1 MKDGKIITDAK
12 GKKTYLAFVKGDMI
26 DDAVEQFTAEDGM
39 NQSVMPDVLVTAKK
53 RKAYK
58 IDEIL
63 SQLKKPNARIED
75 GSGLAPNAD
84 ANAPIDER
92 FPSVRINK
100 LGELEE
106 DYLLYQP
113 ISELQATGKKVEAVE
128 NYSVTL
134 MVLPSSEY
142 GLYYDAETLVRKTI
156 PALRKKREG
165 FIFPETIPFRYV
177 DPNASEKSATTMP
190 VAPSDENVTWWS
202 TFKSHELT
210 EVSTATMGM
219 IGEFGTIKGDFVPHK
234 KKKKGKKGKAKKETN
249 TSNPSMEGVMRLI
262 TRGDNSAPSYGF
274 KPYSVKDY
282 GFYGAMGAMITE
294 QYLDKDRRD
303 NVNAYAVL
311 SDPTGRNIAV
321 YFIEGFKKKC
331 QAIADNGRKTISP
344 DEGGRSRNDDGRNR
358 GDEGELEG
366 SYDSAYDPRL
376 DRYIMTH
383 KGAEKIHQKVAYSA
397 LTGTSILKD
406 HLAPYAE
413 NRTATTHKGKEHTQ
427 YYHNM
432 AKFLKM
438 KGNPNFYGVNSIMNP
453 YSVIRLYGSLDVDT
467 GGKIRSVRLLD
478 KHKRKAWYDLNTNTN
493 GEDFKLS
500 VPTTTNIIKYGQA
513 DAVGRVPYSFQDFI
527 FCKFWNVIPNNH
539 LITLRRYSEPTR
551 DNLTFPDLD
560 GKLLGV
566 DSDVEV
572 LNKNGL
578 THSPIATM
586 LTYFGEGTS
595 NDLPSIINFSSGY
608 KWKETKSE
616 IWDVTS
622 GSTGGGFMGNMFSG
636 NEFSF
641 GGGSLWKKGLMGAE
655 ILSGLLTDPTYSMK
669 INPEQLIG
677 ANGMPDP
684 YTQGPWNNRI
694 QGPLNRISSVMMRDE
709 GMTFGGS
716 GKTISLSFH
725 YVARNFGGANPKAV
739 MLDILAN
746 ALAMGTGSALFFK
759 GAHRYAF
766 DPTLMPSGSFLDKLY
781 KLLEGNDFEKI
792 IEAIAQLFVG
802 GGGIQTFMDKL
813 FSGAKE
819 LVGSAVN
826 FGKDAIGVGDE
837 EAKQK
842 ENGMMVK
849 LQNQLKNLTN
859 TDAGRKKLKDI
870 LYALVG
876 KEFGFQWLT
885 GRKALLMGDPVG
897 DWHLTIGNPM
907 NPIAMIGNLIC
918 SGVDIKFGNEMG
930 WDDFPTEMTV
940 TINLQHAMDR
950 DMDGISSIF
959 NRGAGRIYVLPDW
972 ARTSADRVTKVDKYW
987 QANSDGVGPRA
998 IEGWGT
1004 FDPETRGLIP
1014 RRDFKD
1020 EKQNP
1025 RVGKRADVSIGG
1037 DNVDVPVN
1045 SGDSTILAI
1054 PRYTPIAY
1062 SNREDIGIDFG
1073 NFSRSTLEARSSYYI
1088 DLDKLAER
1096 ANKT

>member
-1 MKDGKIITDAK
+1 MKEDNRSITKANGEK
-12 GKKTYLAFVKGDMI
+12 VYIGHIKGDMT
-26 DDAVEQFTAEDGM
+26 DDAVRTFKDEDGLD
-39 NQSVMPDVLVTAKK
+39 STLLSEVHVTAKR
-53 RKAYK
+53 RKPYRL
-58 IDEIL
+58 DNSL
-63 SQLKKPNARIED
+63 GRNED
-75 GSGLAPNAD
+75 D
-84 ANAPIDER
+84 
-92 FPSVRINK
+92 F
-100 LGELEE
+100 
-106 DYLLYQP
+106 LLYNP
-113 ISELQATGKKVEAVE
+113 ISFTQADGRATRQVES
-128 NYSVTL
+128 YSML
-134 MVLPSSEY
+134 IMVLPSNDYS
-142 GLYYDAETLVRKTI
+142 LYYDADTLVKKTI
-156 PALRKKREG
+156 PALRKKKG
-165 FIFPETIPFRYV
+165 TFIFPETIPFRYI
-177 DPNASEKSATTMP
+177 DPSAGKGSGNTNP
-190 VAPSDENVTWWS
+190 VNPSMDESTWWS
-202 TFKSHELT
+202 TFKKYEDGAKAISSSAMSGLSE
-210 EVSTATMGM
+210 
-219 IGEFGTIKGDFVPHK
+219 IGTIKGDFVPK
-234 KKKKGKKGKAKKETN
+234 KSNQGGKKGSS
-249 TSNPSMEGVMRLI
+249 SNPLSGVNGGMEGVMRLV
-262 TRGDNSAPSYGF
+262 TRGDNYNPSFSLKPSKSKDLGF
-274 KPYSVKDY
+274 FGSMGMSV
-282 GFYGAMGAMITE
+282 IE
-294 QYLDKDRRD
+294 QYLAKDKEDK
-303 NVNAYAVL
+303 VNGYTVL

-321 YFIEGFKKKC
+321 YYIEGFKKKC
-331 QAIADNGRKTISP
+331 QALADNSEKSVDRDG
-344 DEGGRSRNDDGRNR
+344 GGRSRNESK
-358 GDEGELEG
+358 GDNTEGEG
-366 SYDSAYDPRL
+366 TYDSAYDPRL
-376 DRYIMTH
+376 DRYISTH
-383 KGAEKIHQKVAYSA
+383 KGAKKIHQKVAYSA

-413 NRTATTHKGKEHTQ
+413 NRVATEYKGKQHTQ

-478 KHKRKAWYDLNTNTN
+478 KHKRKAWYDLNTSSN
-493 GEDFKLS
+493 GEDFKLAP
-500 VPTTTNIIKYGQA
+500 PTTTNIIKYGA
-513 DAVGRVPYSFQDFI
+513 SDAVGRVPYSFQDFI
-527 FCKFWNVIPNNH
+527 FCKHWNIIANNH

-566 DSDVEV
+566 DSDTEV
-572 LNKNGL
+572 VNKNGL

-586 LTYFGEGTS
+586 LTYFGDGTG
-595 NDLPSIINFSSGY
+595 NDLPAIINFSSGY
-608 KWKETKSE
+608 KWKSTTSS
-616 IWDVTS
+616 IWDVAS

-636 NEFSF
+636 GEFSL

-655 ILSGLLTDPTYSMK
+655 ILSGLLSDPSYSMK

-694 QGPLNRISSVMMRDE
+694 QGPLNRISSVKMRDE
-709 GMTFGGS
+709 GMTFGGN
-716 GKTISLSFH
+716 GKEISISFH

-792 IEAIAQLFVG
+792 IEAIAQLFIG
-802 GGGIQTFMDKL
+802 GGGIQTFIDKL
-813 FSGAKE
+813 LGGAKE
-819 LVGSAVN
+819 LIKGAGDFVKSTISSEDEKKQEEGM
-826 FGKDAIGVGDE
+826 IG
-837 EAKQK
+837 
-842 ENGMMVK
+842 K

-859 TDAGRKKLKDI
+859 TEAGRRRLKDI

-907 NPIAMIGNLIC
+907 NPIAMIGNLIS
-918 SGVDIKFGNEMG
+918 SGVDIKFGKELG
-930 WDDFPTEMTV
+930 PDDFPTEMTV
-940 TINLQHAMDR
+940 TIKLEHAMDR

-987 QANSDGVGPRA
+987 QANSDGVGQRA

-1025 RVGKRADVSIGG
+1025 RVGKRADVSINGG
-1037 DNVDVPVN
+1037 NVDVPTN

-1054 PRYTPIAY
+1054 PRYSPLSY
-1062 SNREDIGIDFG
+1062 SNKEDSGIDFG
-1073 NFSRSTLEARSSYYI
+1073 KFSRSNLEARSSYYI